1 MTVRYQ
7 LKVEN
12 ATFRGLGRLL
22 LRWRG
27 SVFKMVYRE
36 LAVFLALYALI
47 AVVYRVLLND
57 EQRT

>member
-12 ATFRGLGRLL
+12 ATFGGLGKLL

-27 SVFKMVYRE
+27 SVFKLVYRE
-36 LAVFLALYALI
+36 FAVFAVLFVIVAAVYRLAL
-47 AVVYRVLLND
+47 NT